1 MTSSDKMPHQAIP
14 SEGLSLEDA
23 RAAIWG
29 GRWFVLAGLM
39 LGALI
44 AGFAAWRTTPIFE
57 VTALLKVEGKQQA
70 QARPVI
76 EARAEGLDGDSQ
88 IQGEIEI
95 IQSNQVLR
103 RVVEALH
110 LDIVAEP
117 EPDLLFGSALYRR
130 KPGAPMIE
138 VETFEVPEVLRGKG
152 FFIVAKEPGTY
163 ALLGPGR
170 EVLAMGTVGADLVT
184 SWEGEPVRVLVRTLR
199 GRPGRRFTLV
209 RPALMD
215 AIANLR
221 ETMTVGEKT
230 KESNVLALTL
240 QHPNPVRAAEIL
252 NTVLDQFNRE
262 DLERRTEGATKTLEI
277 LQENMAHFREKQ
289 LKAEQALAGSR
300 YGAHAADL
308 GEEAKAVLGQTMDLE
323 KQAIGLR
330 QRREELLRTYTA
342 NADVVTTLDQQIAK
356 LQESQKRLENQG
368 ASLPRAQQEALR
380 LTREVQVNQ
389 EHYSNLLNLETL
401 TLQQL
406 QMAKAG
412 EIMDVR
418 VVDRAMPTPR
428 PVKPRKT
435 IMTLLGAML
444 GAAAGIGFTILRLQ
458 RGGVVDPQVLE
469 QVFGLPVLATIPHS
483 DNQAALTRQ
492 GAKVKGQ
499 SPRDL
504 LSAAFPVDIA
514 VESLRSLRTSL
525 HFAMVDAPNRAVMIA
540 GAAPQIGKSFVS
552 ANFAVVLAQFGARVL
567 LVDADLRRGGLHN
580 FFGAQGRK
588 GGLSE
593 VLVGSLPWRDA
604 LRQGHGVD
612 MISTGILPPNP
623 SKLLVSDNFREF
635 LTEACAAYDFVVLDV
650 PPILAVTDAAIIGTQ
665 VGAALLLV
673 KDGQHPIGEI
683 RAAMQSLEIAGVT
696 VKGFVFNDINPM
708 AGLGY
713 RRYTYHYGYQN

>member
-1 MTSSDKMPHQAIP
+1 
-14 SEGLSLEDA
+14 
-23 RAAIWG
+23 
-29 GRWFVLAGLM
+29 
-39 LGALI
+39 
-44 AGFAAWRTTPIFE
+44 
-57 VTALLKVEGKQQA
+57 
-70 QARPVI
+70 
-76 EARAEGLDGDSQ
+76 
-88 IQGEIEI
+88 
-95 IQSNQVLR
+95 
-103 RVVEALH
+103 
-110 LDIVAEP
+110 
-117 EPDLLFGSALYRR
+117 
-130 KPGAPMIE
+130 
-138 VETFEVPEVLRGKG
+138 
-152 FFIVAKEPGTY
+152 
-163 ALLGPGR
+163 
-170 EVLAMGTVGADLVT
+170 
-184 SWEGEPVRVLVRTLR
+184 
-199 GRPGRRFTLV
+199 
-209 RPALMD
+209 
-215 AIANLR
+215 
-221 ETMTVGEKT
+221 
-230 KESNVLALTL
+230 
-240 QHPNPVRAAEIL
+240 
-252 NTVLDQFNRE
+252 
-262 DLERRTEGATKTLEI
+262 
-277 LQENMAHFREKQ
+277 
-289 LKAEQALAGSR
+289 
-300 YGAHAADL
+300 
-308 GEEAKAVLGQTMDLE
+308 
-323 KQAIGLR
+323 
-330 QRREELLRTYTA
+330 
-342 NADVVTTLDQQIAK
+342 
-356 LQESQKRLENQG
+356 
-368 ASLPRAQQEALR
+368 
-380 LTREVQVNQ
+380 
-389 EHYSNLLNLETL
+389 
-401 TLQQL
+401 
-406 QMAKAG
+406 
-412 EIMDVR
+412 
-418 VVDRAMPTPR
+418 
-428 PVKPRKT
+428 
-435 IMTLLGAML
+435 MTLLGAML